1 MNMANSRKDEIRLI
15 MKTVAIH
22 IDRMTDD
29 EILEQIYSIS
39 QSKRFKSHISF
50 EEYCVDCA
58 IILTSLPQVMELKL
72 RQMSIDEYDKWAIS
86 LIERCIYN
94 YYIMHKVK
102 KNEICNVKGD
112 SEFLPKTL

>member
-1 MNMANSRKDEIRLI
+1 MANSRKDEIRLI

-22 IDRMTDD
+22 IDRMSDD
-29 EILEQIYSIS
+29 RILEQIYSIS

-86 LIERCIYN
+86 LIEKCRYN
-94 YYIMHKVK
+94 YYIMHKVNK
-102 KNEICNVKGD
+102 PETYDVNGNSK
-112 SEFLPKTL
+112 FLPKTF